1 MLHVTFRFLQ
11 SLPTCLLASLP
22 IYISLALS
30 LSLSIFLSRALTHLL
45 LMECE
50 EDLLLEAASALLLLS
65 STPPLDLPPA
75 ATINLFKRHPL
86 PPAEMP
92 GTSIENV
99 LSVSLPS
106 WGFRSRRSPHMG
118 KLKLKQV
125 EGPLPST
132 AVAATCGHRSP
143 DTPLDLGA
151 ASDPSTSGSDGFPCS
166 SEIPPPFK
174 ALRTGDTSVPAC
186 DAHIK
191 VSVAERSALVE
202 AVRSL
207 QPIKRQGRKKVTKS
221 ELQAEERFLL
231 EDKERL
237 MKMLEFEIIE
247 REAILAENRRLLS
260 ELASS
265 QRAPAEAEPSKLKY
279 FLPDLNAPVLEHL
292 EPFCDET

>member
-1 MLHVTFRFLQ
+1 
-11 SLPTCLLASLP
+11 
-22 IYISLALS
+22 
-30 LSLSIFLSRALTHLL
+30 
-45 LMECE
+45 MECE
-50 EDLLLEAASALLLLS
+50 EDLLLEAANALLLLS

-86 PPAEMP
+86 PPAAMP
-92 GTSIENV
+92 ATNIENV
-99 LSVSLPS
+99 FSVSLPS
-106 WGFRSRRSPHMG
+106 WGFRSRRSHHMG
-118 KLKLKQV
+118 KLKRKQV
-125 EGPLPST
+125 EGPSPST

-143 DTPLDLGA
+143 DTPLYLGA

-166 SEIPPPFK
+166 SEIPPFK
-174 ALRTGDTSVPAC
+174 RLRTGDTSVPAY

-202 AVRSL
+202 AVRPL
-207 QPIKRQGRKKVTKS
+207 QPIKRQGRKKTKS

-292 EPFCDET
+292 EPFCDEI